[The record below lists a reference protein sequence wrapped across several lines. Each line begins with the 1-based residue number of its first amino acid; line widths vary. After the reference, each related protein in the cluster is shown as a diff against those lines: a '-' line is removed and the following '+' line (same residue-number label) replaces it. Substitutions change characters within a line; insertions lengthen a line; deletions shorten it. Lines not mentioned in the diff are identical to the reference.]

1 MHGLDGGRAVTLNCN
16 FWGKAA
22 RGRGR
27 RAGRGTFPASRRCLQ
42 CRCTAAIIRH
52 PNPAQGQG
60 EAAQAHQTPAAPHPE
75 PSSSCFHSKRHPS
88 AQINKSIN
96 QIKRAAGV
104 MLGEAGRLK
113 ATLCIDAVYF
123 KNKKIKDIV
132 YFYCYIIHFL
142 VSSSCPLPS
151 PAEVPRTRCQE
162 LVAPSCPLHLDIKSL
177 PWFSELLLGEKKKK

>member
-96 QIKRAAGV
+96 QS
-104 MLGEAGRLK
+104 
-113 ATLCIDAVYF
+113 
-123 KNKKIKDIV
+123 NKK
-132 YFYCYIIHFL
+132 
-142 VSSSCPLPS
+142 SS
-151 PAEVPRTRCQE
+151 RCDAGGGWTSQ
-162 LVAPSCPLHLDIKSL
+162 SNTLHRCSL
-177 PWFSELLLGEKKKK
+177 FKKKKNKGYRLFLLLYHPFSSF